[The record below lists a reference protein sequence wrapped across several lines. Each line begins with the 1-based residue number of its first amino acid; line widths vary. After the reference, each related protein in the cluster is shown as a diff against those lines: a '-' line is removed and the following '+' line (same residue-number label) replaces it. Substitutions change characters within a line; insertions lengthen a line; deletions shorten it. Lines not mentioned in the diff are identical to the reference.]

1 MPTPVTAPSWRD
13 RFAVSGWALLPLR
26 LFLGF
31 TFLYAGLLK
40 LTDANYLDPKSS
52 SSVQAQMLNAIR
64 HSPISWFVSHAFE
77 HATLFGL
84 AIAIGEVAAGL
95 SLLLGLWTRLGA
107 LGGLLLSLSFFLT
120 VSFSTSPYFY
130 GPDIVFLFACIPLL
144 LAGDGGVWS
153 LGASIKAAVYRD
165 AKLPNKPIDQIA
177 PADIAAVD
185 RRVLLRTGGV
195 AAIAGIIALAIGA
208 VGRVLG
214 GNSSSS
220 TASGTAT
227 PSATAKPTATASAS
241 ASATATGKSTLPAGA
256 TKVATTGDVK
266 VGTAFAFNAPD
277 GTQAYLVQPAAGQYL
292 AYSRVCT
299 HQGCIVDFAGS
310 EFDCPCHGAQFA
322 VDTGDVIAGPAPSP
336 LPKFQVI
343 TSGNDL
349 HVV

>member
-1 MPTPVTAPSWRD
+1 MSSPVSAPSWRE
-13 RFAVSGWALLPLR
+13 RFAQSGWALLPLR

-40 LTDANYLDPKSS
+40 LTDKNYLDPAST
-52 SSVQAQMLNAIR
+52 SSVQSQMLNAIR

-130 GPDIVFLFACIPLL
+130 GPDIVFFFACIPLI

-165 AKLPNKPIDQIA
+165 AKLPNKPIEQIA

-185 RRVLLRTGGV
+185 RRVLLRTGAV
-195 AAIAGIIALAIGA
+195 AAIAGVIALAIGA
-208 VGRVLG
+208 VGRVMG
-214 GNSSSS
+214 GNSSGS
-220 TASGTAT
+220 TASGGST
-227 PSATAKPTATASAS
+227 PSASATTAKPTATAT
-241 ASATATGKSTLPAGA
+241 ASATATSAVPAGA
-256 TKVATTGDVK
+256 KKVATTSDVK
-266 VGTAFAFNAPD
+266 VGSAFAFDAPD
-277 GTQAYLVQPAAGQYL
+277 GTQAYMVQPAAGQYM

-299 HQGCIVDFAGS
+299 HQGCTVDFAGT
-310 EFDCPCHGAQFA
+310 EFACPCHGAQFS
-322 VDTGDVIAGPAPSP
+322 VDTGDVSAGPAPSP
-336 LPKFQVI
+336 LQKFNVVAA
-343 TSGNDL
+343 GNDL
-349 HVV
+349 YVV